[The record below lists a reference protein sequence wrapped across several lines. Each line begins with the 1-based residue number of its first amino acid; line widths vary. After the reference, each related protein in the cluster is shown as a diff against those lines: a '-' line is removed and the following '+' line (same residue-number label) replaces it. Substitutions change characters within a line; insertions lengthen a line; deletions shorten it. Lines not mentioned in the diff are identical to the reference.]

1 VRWGG
6 IVRRRRAM
14 RRRAIRRRAIRRRA
28 MRRRAMRRRAMRRRY
43 KVGGRGR
50 LKDEGEEGHD
60 CQRREQMG
68 WGGARRCLPTD

>member
-1 VRWGG
+1 
-6 IVRRRRAM
+6 
-14 RRRAIRRRAIRRRA
+14 